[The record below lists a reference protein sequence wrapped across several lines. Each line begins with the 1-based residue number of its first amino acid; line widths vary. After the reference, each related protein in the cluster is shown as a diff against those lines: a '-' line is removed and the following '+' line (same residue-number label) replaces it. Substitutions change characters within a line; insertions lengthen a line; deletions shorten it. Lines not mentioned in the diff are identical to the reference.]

1 MAEEVTIDL
10 TAQGFSNSQAVS
22 TVTQDGV
29 TLTFDKSSGQTT
41 PAYYTSGTAVRVYKS
56 NTLTI
61 SAGNCDITEI
71 SFTFYSSNY
80 FKANNCTVNTGS
92 LTTTGNPSKWE
103 GTAQEVVFTNT
114 TTDKDKWYIQTVT
127 LTLSSSTPPSP
138 DLTEVSSILELRGLA
153 NGTIARLTLSEDNE
167 GNINWVSTNNG
178 TNAYVK
184 DNYMSVCFSN
194 FLPDDPGWHTN
205 KGGALIGSV
214 VGEYN
219 FLDGMPVFT
228 HVSTSIADSILCL
241 DNWQFT
247 DPVTITDFS
256 RLTGIGY
263 RADSVNIEGARL
275 TDEGDGRYQILIDE
289 VQLPMSDHFGLNATI
304 PDDLRGREFNIQ
316 GIVGATSDGSTSEL
330 YYTHVEE
337 VMPELTLGETLYTN
351 MSTIGYYD
359 EREVNVTV
367 DRVLTSG
374 MWNTLCL
381 PFDIPNF
388 QDAVTSAKLAEFTGY
403 NAATNTLE
411 FTSVDNLQ
419 AGLPYLVFPNETL
432 TSIPFYDVTINS
444 ELTPVTYGSWDM
456 VGIFDPTTLY
466 ANDSNVLFLGEAN
479 TLYRPNVTNDLKAFR
494 AYFRTTEGSNAN
506 ICVDGI
512 TTDITVATLDTAVDG
527 GRIYNV
533 SGQFVG
539 NSPTMLQKGVYVRNG
554 SKMIIK

>member
-10 TAQGFSNSQAVS
+10 KAQNYSNSHTIS
-22 TVTQDGV
+22 TVTKDGV
-29 TLTFDKSSGQTT
+29 TMTFSKANGQTN
-41 PAYYTSGTAVRVYKS
+41 PAYYDSGTAVRVYKN

-61 SAGNCDITEI
+61 SADNCDITEI
-71 SFTFYSSNY
+71 SFTFYTSNY
-80 FKANNCTVNTGS
+80 FKASNCSVNTGS
-92 LTTTGNPSKWE
+92 LTTTGNPSKWK

-127 LTLSSSTPPSP
+127 VTLSSSTPPP
-138 DLTEVSSILELRGLA
+138 PALVEVNSITELRSQA
-153 NGTIARLTLSEDNE
+153 NGTKVRLTLGEDNM
-167 GNINWVSTNNG
+167 GSINWVSDNSTE
-178 TNAYVK
+178 AYVT
-184 DNYMSVCFSN
+184 DNNMSVCFSN
-194 FLPDDPGWHTN
+194 FLPDDAGWHTN
-205 KGGALIGSV
+205 AGGALIGSV
-214 VGEYN
+214 EGEYN
-219 FLDGMPVFT
+219 FVDGMPVFT

-241 DNWQFT
+241 DNWQFN
-247 DPVTITDFS
+247 DPIVITDFS
-256 RLTGIGY
+256 QLSGTDY
-263 RADSVNIEGARL
+263 RAAYVSLDDVWL
-275 TDEGDGRYQILIDE
+275 TDEGNGRYQMVSGDE
-289 VQLPMSDHFGLNATI
+289 QIAMSDHFGLNATI
-304 PDDLRGREFNIQ
+304 PDDLRGREFHIQ
-316 GIVGATSDGSTSEL
+316 GILGATTDGSASEL

-337 VMPELTLGETLYTN
+337 VMPDLALGESLYTN

-367 DRVLTSG
+367 DRVLTAG

-388 QDAVTSAKLAEFTGY
+388 DEVVTSAKLAEFTGY

-411 FTSVDNLQ
+411 FSLVDDLQ

-432 TSIPFYDVTINS
+432 TNIPFYGVTINS

-466 ANDSNVLFLGEAN
+466 ATDSNILFLGEGN
-479 TLYRPNVTNDLKAFR
+479 TLFRPNVTNDLKAFR
-494 AYFRTTEGSNAN
+494 AYFRTTSASDAN
-506 ICVDGI
+506 ICVDGV
-512 TTDITVATLDTAVDG
+512 TTDITVASLDSSVEG

-539 NSPTMLQKGVYVRNG
+539 SNPTMLQKGVYVRNG